1 MKRISR
7 RAAPILTTVLLLTLV
22 VPGKVWGQDFTPRAV
37 IEDIFSKIKGLLDEP
52 DARDRI
58 MGLAMQGLDM
68 DRIAARITN
77 DAFVA
82 DEKKR
87 MEIVP
92 LLAGLFERQYYH
104 QAVLL
109 KKREIQIVG
118 ENQLKNGDV
127 VVDTD
132 IVGGANTVKVSYTL
146 YRFGGRWKIYDVR
159 VDGTSIVDSYRAQ
172 FSQILRRLAGGDT
185 TVALQL
191 LKEKMGEIN
200 KP

>member
-1 MKRISR
+1 MKRIFR
-7 RAAPILTTVLLLTLV
+7 YATLILTTVLLLTLV
-22 VPGKVWGQDFTPRAV
+22 VPESVLGQDLTPRIV
-37 IEDIFSKIKGLLDEP
+37 IENTFSQIKRLLDEP

-58 MGLAMQGLDM
+58 IGVAMQGLDM
-68 DRIAARITN
+68 DRIASRITN

-87 MEIVP
+87 REIVP
-92 LLAGLFERQYYH
+92 LLAELFERQYYH
-104 QAVLL
+104 QAALL

-132 IVGGANTVKVSYTL
+132 IVGGANIVKVSYTF
-146 YRFGGRWKIYDVR
+146 YRSGDRWKIYDVR

-172 FSQILRRLAGGDT
+172 FSRILQRLAGGDT

-191 LKEKMGEIN
+191 LKEKIGEI
-200 KP
+200 K